1 MNTTRVVQPRR
12 GPGPLSRAL
21 IALSIG
27 VSVGLSIVLDAV
39 LFGGGQEIPIEIV
52 VAALL
57 FNVSVILFAS
67 VGSLI
72 ERRRPGHAIGRLLML
87 SGPLYA
93 YLGLIWLTGEMV
105 RPLVDPTVY
114 RLISDAGVIM
124 SWIGVALIVG
134 WIPLLFPT
142 GTLPGPRWR
151 VPTAAL
157 AMVFAGSLALLAAQG
172 SLTADVATT
181 AAQDDL
187 VTTTSIATL
196 GFIALAIAA
205 IVTRFRRGDQVE
217 RLQVRWFGA
226 AVGLC
231 ALGGIGA
238 AVEASIRPDDGPL
251 LMTLILYV
259 GILAIPISIGIA
271 VLRYR
276 LYELDRIISRTI
288 SYGLIS
294 GLLLGAYGLLILL
307 LQGPLG
313 AVTGGETLSVAV
325 STLIVAALFQP
336 VRRRVQRAVDHRF
349 HRASFDAEQTVLGFA
364 GRLRSE
370 VDIATV
376 LTDLHSTIH
385 DAIRP
390 AHVGLWLRAPG
401 ETVTTLSD
409 RREP

>member
-1 MNTTRVVQPRR
+1 MSGTSVVEPRPR
-12 GPGPLSRAL
+12 AGRLSRGL
-21 IALSIG
+21 IALSVG
-27 VSVGLSIVLDAV
+27 VSVDLSIVLDAV
-39 LFGGGQEIPIEIV
+39 LFGGGREIPIEII

-57 FNVSVILFAS
+57 FNVSVVLFAS

-114 RLISDAGVIM
+114 RLISDAGVIL
-124 SWIGVALIVG
+124 SWIGVVLIVG

-151 VPTAAL
+151 VPTAVL
-157 AMVFAGSLALLAAQG
+157 AIIFAGSLALLAAQG
-172 SLTADVATT
+172 SLTTDETT
-181 AAQDDL
+181 TPAQDDL
-187 VTTTSIATL
+187 VTTTSIAVL

-205 IVTRFRRGDQVE
+205 VVTRFRSGDQVE

-226 AVGLC
+226 AVALC

-238 AVEASIRPDDGPL
+238 AVESSVRPADGPL
-251 LMTLILYV
+251 LMTLVLYV

-288 SYGLIS
+288 SYGLVS
-294 GLLLGAYGLLILL
+294 GLLLGAYALLILL

-313 AVTGGETLSVAV
+313 AVTSGETVSVAV

-364 GRLRSE
+364 GRLRSD

-376 LTDLHSTIH
+376 LSDLHGTIH

-390 AHVGLWLRAPG
+390 AYVGLWLRTSDG
-401 ETVTTLSD
+401 RVTTHSD